1 MITGSYVN
9 GVWVAEYNTETSKF
23 IRRDETGKVLEERNL
38 TADEVAFLAERAN
51 ESLLRDRLAGS
62 QQFDALRAVANGSG
76 TFATAAERDA
86 AIRLCARGLVAVVRL
101 MLRKFDANN

>member
-1 MITGSYVN
+1 LISGSNVN
-9 GVWVAEYNTETSKF
+9 GVWVVEYNTTTSKY
-23 IRRDETGKVLEERNL
+23 IRRAADGTVLEERDL
-38 TADEVAFLAERAN
+38 TADEVAFLAEQAN

-62 QQFDALRAVANGSG
+62 QQFDALRSVANGSG

-101 MLRKFDANN
+101 MLRKLDANN